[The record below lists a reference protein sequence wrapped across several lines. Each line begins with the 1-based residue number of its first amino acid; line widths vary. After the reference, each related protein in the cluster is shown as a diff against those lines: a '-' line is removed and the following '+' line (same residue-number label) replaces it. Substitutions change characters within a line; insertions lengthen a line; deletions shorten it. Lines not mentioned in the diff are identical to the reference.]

1 MANNPRRAEL
11 ARPLSPA
18 CRKVQQRLVFLEELP
33 GAEAA
38 ALQAHLGACGNCGR
52 IERLFRGFLAVLR
65 DVPAPEANDP
75 YWDRLAETIMARI
88 RAAPPP
94 ERTDPRTT
102 TDALE
107 RARPM

>member
-1 MANNPRRAEL
+1 MASNPRRAER
-11 ARPLSPA
+11 ARRLSPA
-18 CRKVQQRLVFLEELP
+18 CRRVQRRLVLLEESP

-38 ALQAHLGACGNCGR
+38 ALQAHLGACGDCGR
-52 IERLFRGFLAVLR
+52 IDRLFRGFLAALR

-94 ERTDPRTT
+94 GGTNSRTT
-102 TDALE
+102 TDTPECAGS
-107 RARPM
+107 M